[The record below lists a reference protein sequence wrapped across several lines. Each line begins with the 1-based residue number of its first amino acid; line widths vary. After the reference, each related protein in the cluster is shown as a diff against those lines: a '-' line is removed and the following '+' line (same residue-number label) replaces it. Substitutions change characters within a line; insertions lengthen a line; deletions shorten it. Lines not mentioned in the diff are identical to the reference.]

1 MRLWDNLAADL
12 HLYLD
17 AMATLDGPSDPNPAP
32 YPYGPFGSAQR
43 DRMANGPEALGELV
57 QTYANASQ
65 DPQERTSYG
74 QRPRRQATGLGP
86 FHGHAAKETRRWSTP
101 GWVTLG

>member
-1 MRLWDNLAADL
+1 MMRLWDNLAADL

-43 DRMANGPEALGELV
+43 DRMANGPEPSANSYRPTPTPARTLKSAPATVSGPGARRPALAPFTV
-57 QTYANASQ
+57 T
-65 DPQERTSYG
+65 
-74 QRPRRQATGLGP
+74 QRRRQEDGVHLAG
-86 FHGHAAKETRRWSTP
+86 
-101 GWVTLG
+101 